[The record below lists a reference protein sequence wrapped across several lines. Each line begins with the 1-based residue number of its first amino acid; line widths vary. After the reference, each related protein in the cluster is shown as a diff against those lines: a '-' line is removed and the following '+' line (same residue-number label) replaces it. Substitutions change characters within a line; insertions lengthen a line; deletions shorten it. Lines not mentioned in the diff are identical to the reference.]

1 MSAGFYLSSLTSRF
15 HLRVRR
21 RPPCWSSPCA
31 AAPQPSSRCR
41 GQGMD
46 DLFCNGQIHPI
57 RLAAALLQPQQPHR
71 DAVAPGPGAVAAE
84 EAAAAASTPWPLRAP
99 EGAVHVPVRTHWR
112 SSPAPAPQASAPENE
127 PAADEVQAAAV
138 TPATSRSSSSSST
151 ASSALSPSSSSS
163 MS

>member
-31 AAPQPSSRCR
+31 AAPQPSSR